1 MRRSLVLML
10 LSILAGSLF
19 GLGMS
24 SIPSPHDVAIFWV
37 GNFCAPWLVLAFL
50 AGRAQRS
57 WRLSALA
64 GVATE
69 IACVTGFYA
78 RFLTLDTV
86 RLGLPKSTPTM
97 TVAEISVSRWLYF
110 IAPWI
115 VAGVA
120 AGLVYGVFGF
130 LWHRSRPLVAGLA
143 VALPFFVEP
152 VLWPI
157 RNGHY
162 QGPWGVWATEVS
174 VGLLFLGFVL
184 TLRRSSSFSALSSLP
199 TCSCRS

>member
-24 SIPSPHDVAIFWV
+24 SIPSPHDVAIFWG

-64 GVATE
+64 GVA
-69 IACVTGFYA
+69 
-78 RFLTLDTV
+78 
-86 RLGLPKSTPTM
+86 
-97 TVAEISVSRWLYF
+97 
-110 IAPWI
+110 
-115 VAGVA
+115 

-130 LWHRSRPLVAGLA
+130 LGHRSRPLVAGLA
-143 VALPFFVEP
+143 LALPFFVEP

-162 QGPWGVWATEVS
+162 QGPSGLWAVEVS
-174 VGLLFLGFVL
+174 VGFLFVSSVL
-184 TLRRSSSFSALSSLP
+184 TFRRRSMLL
-199 TCSCRS
+199 